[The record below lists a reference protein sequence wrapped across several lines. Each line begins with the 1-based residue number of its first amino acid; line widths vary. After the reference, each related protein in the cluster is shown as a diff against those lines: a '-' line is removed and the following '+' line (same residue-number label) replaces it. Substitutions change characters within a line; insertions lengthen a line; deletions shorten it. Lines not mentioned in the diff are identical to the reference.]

1 MFVCSS
7 ISQYRDLV
15 GRLAC
20 CIKPISC
27 SSINFLFQCEELTM
41 VLFLQNRVNIT
52 SRRGLLSLQ
61 MLLPKIMK
69 YSDFPLGK
77 ILCVLFTTTQP
88 KKKKWV
94 SIKNISTPNQQKKL
108 FFTIEAEVFR
118 ISSLLFF
125 GGYKSFRILYF

>member
-88 KKKKWV
+88 KKKKMG
-94 SIKNISTPNQQKKL
+94 KYQKYFHPQPAEKTFFYNRSGSFQNLKL
-108 FFTIEAEVFR
+108 AFFWGV
-118 ISSLLFF
+118 
-125 GGYKSFRILYF
+125 